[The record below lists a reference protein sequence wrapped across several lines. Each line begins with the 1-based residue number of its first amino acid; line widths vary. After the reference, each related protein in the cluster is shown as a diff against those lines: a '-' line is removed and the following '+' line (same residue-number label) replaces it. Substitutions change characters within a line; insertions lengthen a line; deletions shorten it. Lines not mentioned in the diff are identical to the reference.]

1 MIHTKRALVITTMIA
16 VVPAMAASTMVAQP
30 VYAPGGMYSMGR
42 YTLPLDVA

>member
-1 MIHTKRALVITTMIA
+1 MATSTMI
-16 VVPAMAASTMVAQP
+16 AQP